1 MIQLKNE
8 GDKMKSNVK
17 KYEKRYNAELTSLRE
32 VYADLEKCGIQEAKN
47 ITQDGKELVVKVM

>member
-1 MIQLKNE
+1 
-8 GDKMKSNVK
+8 MKSNVK